1 MNACEFMNMFLLS
14 VMSCFFLQCFLFCYI
29 SSRLVSGSWD
39 PHWDHP
45 HPGCELPEPGT
56 EWGVSLL
63 SGGVCQFPD
72 HHVLWL
78 RLLSDSS
85 TAQLGSAKGD
95 GASMRHKLCPVTPA
109 LRSGLSLPSRL
120 SYTETVRWI
129 HAEDLQCFIASYY
142 KCFSFLFFSWKTSYL
157 ICLLYFYELNLL
169 WNPQNK
175 SWLCVSEQL

>member
-1 MNACEFMNMFLLS
+1 MNACEFMDMFILS

-29 SSRLVSGSWD
+29 CSRLVSGSWD

-45 HPGCELPEPGT
+45 HPGWELPEPGT

-63 SGGVCQFPD
+63 SGGVCQLPD

-95 GASMRHKLCPVTPA
+95 GASMRHKLCCVAAESVIIHRNSEMNTCWRSPVFH
-109 LRSGLSLPSRL
+109 
-120 SYTETVRWI
+120 V
-129 HAEDLQCFIASYY
+129 ASYH